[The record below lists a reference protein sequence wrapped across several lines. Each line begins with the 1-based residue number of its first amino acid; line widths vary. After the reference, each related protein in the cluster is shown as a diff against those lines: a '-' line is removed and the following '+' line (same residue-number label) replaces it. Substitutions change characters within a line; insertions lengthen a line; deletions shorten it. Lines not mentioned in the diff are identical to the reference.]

1 MTKKEIYIGLGI
13 LAFGGILYHLWRR
26 NQQLAAQQAYL
37 QQAQAQ
43 AQNEQQDEQGSFGGG
58 GGGGGSFSGLPS
70 TPAFTPTTT
79 IITPPVI
86 APISEIP
93 VSSASPQVFSKPMS
107 TTMISGSTQAANLLP
122 TAIQPKAGIGETG
135 SAFQSPSSG
144 SFGSSTP
151 SSPTFSSPSSPSLP
165 AAAPP
170 PKTFASSVGG
180 KQVSF
185 APKPTSLAIK

>member
-1 MTKKEIYIGLGI
+1 MTKKEIYTGIGVVLLLGVV
-13 LAFGGILYHLWRR
+13 YHWHRKRQL
-26 NQQLAAQQAYL
+26 LAAQQAYL
-37 QQAQAQ
+37 QQAQMQ
-43 AQNEQQDEQGSFGGG
+43 GEEQEEQGSIGGG
-58 GGGGGSFSGLPS
+58 VGGGFAGLPS
-70 TPAFTPTTT
+70 TPAFAPTTT

-86 APISEIP
+86 APIVEVPI
-93 VSSASPQVFSKPMS
+93 SSAAPQVFSKPMS

-135 SAFQSPSSG
+135 SAFQSPSIG
-144 SFGSSTP
+144 SVGSSNP
-151 SSPTFSSPSSPSLP
+151 SSPTFAAPSSPSMP